1 MRKTSILSTFLML
14 CFALTNSSVF
24 AQSKNDK
31 AKDKEEKTDKKDAK
45 ADKKDTKKVPAKKD
59 TILGNK
65 VFAVEVFDMNAKK
78 GTKNKSEDVI
88 EFKNNK
94 IKSKFFEGEG
104 YPAADYTVTL
114 DSTNTEEKV
123 YIFEAES
130 KNEGEGMSIKWEGTW
145 DGEEFSGSANK
156 MKKDKP
162 KGAYEFKGYEK
173 SKKKK

>member
-1 MRKTSILSTFLML
+1 MRKTTILGTFLML

-31 AKDKEEKTDKKDAK
+31 AKGKEEKTEKKDAK

-65 VFAVEVFDMNAKK
+65 VFVVEVINMDAKK
-78 GTKNKSEDVI
+78 GAKNKNEDVI

-94 IKSKFFEGEG
+94 LKSKIFDAEG
-104 YPAADYTVTL
+104 YPAADYTVKI

-162 KGAYEFKGYEK
+162 KGAFEFKGYEK

>member
-1 MRKTSILSTFLML
+1 MKKTTQIGTFLLL
-14 CFALTNSSVF
+14 CFALVNTASI
-24 AQSKNDK
+24 AQSKDGK
-31 AKDKEEKTDKKDAK
+31 AKEDKSEKS
-45 ADKKDTKKVPAKKD
+45 DTKKTPAKKTQAKKD

-65 VFAVEVFDMNAKK
+65 IFVVEVINMDAKK
-78 GTKNKSEDVI
+78 GSKNKSEDVI

-94 IKSKFFEGEG
+94 LKSKFFDSEG

-130 KNEGEGMSIKWEGTW
+130 VNEGEGMSIKWEGTW

-156 MKKDKP
+156 LKKDKP
-162 KGAYEFKGYEK
+162 KGSFEFKGYDK